1 MTFNRSP
8 LHAAVLAALLG
19 TSLAQA
25 EAASLTLFHNND
37 GESKL
42 LGDANFGG
50 IAHFVTTINDRRAAN
65 AGRDL
70 ITLSSGDNFL
80 AGAAFNAS
88 LATGPLGAR
97 TYFDADALHAIGY
110 DAITLG
116 NHDFD
121 FGPAVLGDFISYYD
135 SIGGSARF
143 LSANLDFSGEASL
156 QSLVTSGNI
165 AKSTIV
171 TRGGEQYGIIGATTT
186 SLPIVSNPGAVTAGD
201 VLSAVQAEVT
211 SLQNAGVDKII
222 LSSHLQGIG
231 AELDLVS
238 QLRGVDVVVAG
249 GGDELLINVDNARNT
264 VAQRSGPYPAIVQD
278 ADNNNV
284 AVVTTVGE
292 YFYVGELQVEF
303 DANGN
308 VENVAGEPV
317 VVDKAAVSADASV
330 VSGIINPLEAATAV
344 ANANVIATTDVF
356 LEHNEGDPSGPR
368 VIRDRETNLGN
379 LVADAFVWAVAL
391 EDSGLT
397 PGNALIGLTNA
408 GGIRDNLDDN
418 LDGDITQGEAQAVL
432 PFSNTMAVIGNVDVA
447 KLVNFLENSVSML
460 PGNGRFAQ
468 ISGISFDYNP
478 SLAPGSRVREV
489 RREGGD
495 VLYTALDGVLSG
507 DIFDIATNSFLAAG
521 GDGYDVNGTDVSI
534 LSTLYADAL
543 IGYLTQEL
551 GGIIDASDYPLSGLG
566 RINAVPLP
574 AAAWMLLGGCGI
586 LGLRRRQRG

>member
-1 MTFNRSP
+1 
-8 LHAAVLAALLG
+8 
-19 TSLAQA
+19 
-25 EAASLTLFHNND
+25 
-37 GESKL
+37 
-42 LGDANFGG
+42 
-50 IAHFVTTINDRRAAN
+50 
-65 AGRDL
+65 
-70 ITLSSGDNFL
+70 
-80 AGAAFNAS
+80 
-88 LATGPLGAR
+88 
-97 TYFDADALHAIGY
+97 ADALHAIGY

-135 SIGGSARF
+135 SIGGSASF
-143 LSANLDFSGEASL
+143 LSANLDFSGEAAL

-165 AKSTIV
+165 ARSTVI

-186 SLPIVSNPGAVTAGD
+186 SLPIVSSPGAVTAGD

-211 SLQNAGVDKII
+211 SLQSAGVDKII

-231 AELDLVS
+231 AEFDLIT
-238 QLRGVDVVVAG
+238 QLRGVDIVVAG

-264 VAQRSGPYPAIVQD
+264 VAQRAGAYPAIVQD
-278 ADNNNV
+278 ADGKNV

-292 YFYVGELQVEF
+292 YLYVGELQVEF
-303 DANGN
+303 DANGD

-317 VVDKAAVSADASV
+317 VVDKNAVAPDAAV
-330 VSGIINPLEAATAV
+330 VSGIVEPLNAATAV
-344 ANANVIATTDVF
+344 ANATVIATTDVF
-356 LEHNEGDPSGPR
+356 LEHNEGTPAGVR

-397 PGNALIGLTNA
+397 PGNTLIGLTNA
-408 GGIRDNLDDN
+408 GGIRDNLDADV
-418 LDGDITQGEAQAVL
+418 DGAITQGEAQAVL
-432 PFSNTMAVIGNVDVA
+432 PFPNTMAVLGNVDVGT
-447 KLVNFLENSVSML
+447 LVGFLENSVSML

-478 SLAPGSRVREV
+478 DLAPGSRVRAV

-507 DIFDIATNSFLAAG
+507 DLFDIATNSFLAAG
-521 GDGYDVNGTDVSI
+521 GDGYDVSGADITV

-543 IGYLTQEL
+543 IGFLTQEL
-551 GGIIDASDYPLSGLG
+551 GGIVSGTDYGLAGVG

-586 LGLRRRQRG
+586 LGLRRRRG